1 MDESNYSE
9 VKAKYLFD
17 VREEM
22 SATPRP
28 GYTSES
34 DFDAFPRG
42 GVNSFDGCQAF
53 DLINSLPLI
62 ESAFSAMNL
71 GSDIIQNVIFRDPSR
86 GNTVYDDAPS
96 DEDVAIEVE
105 YVEQLED
112 QRLHAETDSIYT
124 ESVRTGSSLRSEST
138 RDKDDT

>member
-1 MDESNYSE
+1 M
-9 VKAKYLFD
+9 
-17 VREEM
+17 
-22 SATPRP
+22 
-28 GYTSES
+28 
-34 DFDAFPRG
+34 
-42 GVNSFDGCQAF
+42 
-53 DLINSLPLI
+53 INSLPLI

-112 QRLHAETDSIYT
+112 QRSHAETDSIYT
-124 ESVRTGSSLRSEST
+124 ESVRTGSLLRSEST